1 MWVCDQDFGLTCNMT
16 LSAVLSQILEIT
28 CSISAVLQC
37 THVHSVS
44 RRHKASAEAV
54 LIHAVCMWTVN
65 DMQVV
70 SAGDG
75 EAITAV
81 KASLDGSVLAV
92 QRSSAFLQFVHV
104 RSSKMFVQVDATADP
119 SPLQQLVTKAPV
131 SEQLS

>member
-1 MWVCDQDFGLTCNMT
+1 MT

-44 RRHKASAEAV
+44 RSRKASAEAV

-75 EAITAV
+75 EAITAL

-92 QRSSAFLQFVHV
+92 QRGSAFLQFVHV

-119 SPLQQLVTKAPV
+119 SPLH
-131 SEQLS
+131 